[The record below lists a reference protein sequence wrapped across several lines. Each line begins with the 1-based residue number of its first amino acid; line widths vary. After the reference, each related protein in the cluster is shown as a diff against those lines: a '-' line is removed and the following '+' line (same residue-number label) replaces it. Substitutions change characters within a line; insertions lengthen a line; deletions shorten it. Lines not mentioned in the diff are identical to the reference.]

1 MDLISRIKAYIEH
14 AGLTRSQF
22 ADSCGIP
29 RPTLT
34 QLLNGHNKK
43 VSDDILSKIHD
54 AYPDLSMMWLVFGE
68 GEMILHGNI
77 GISKAENSEKQ
88 TPSTTQQADTQNNYA
103 LFDIENNTIDFDS
116 EKSANP
122 QTPLLRFH
130 HFPVSRWKLPLHP
143 VRENGKAHHGVLHRQ
158 QLRNVHTGKRPHSDF
173 IQALKTTKSA
183 TEFSS
188 SSISV
193 ALVFY
198 HETIIILI

>member
-122 QTPLLRFH
+122 QTPPT
-130 HFPVSRWKLPLHP
+130 PVSPFPGEPLETAASP
-143 VRENGKAHHGVLHRQ
+143 RQGKTVRH
-158 QLRNVHTGKRPHSDF
+158 
-173 IQALKTTKSA
+173 IM
-183 TEFSS
+183 
-188 SSISV
+188 
-193 ALVFY
+193 VFY
-198 HETIIILI
+198 TDNSYEMFTPAKDHTQILSKH